1 MVAKRRRA
9 QLETAGIEE
18 TETAQEARMKAKEPR
33 KKPGHRLR
41 IFFDEKTGEVNIE
54 GNRAGLEYLAEVCRS
69 VIGQSPGPN
78 HWHLSEAFDT
88 LDQQSLEVIVCY
100 RGDFETVDNDA
111 NQTRSGENS

>member
-1 MVAKRRRA
+1 
-9 QLETAGIEE
+9 
-18 TETAQEARMKAKEPR
+18 MKAKEPR

-41 IFFDEKTGEVNIE
+41 VFFDEKTGEINME

-88 LDQQSLEVIVCY
+88 LDQPSLDVTVCY
-100 RGDFETVDNDA
+100 RGDLEPCDDA
-111 NQTRSGENS
+111 SN